1 MPKRKLETNP
11 IRKLKSTEPPLK
23 KIKLHSH
30 LRTFAINDKNL
41 TRFER
46 DFPSEQDCVVN
57 ALQLVDCIDRK
68 VAAILRLLVGK
79 VGLEQKQIEQIFELM
94 NNGDYEYMF
103 QEYRFTCDEIKHLFD
118 TYLKPGHVMLMG
130 VEYAKTGFKHVTV
143 VGRHLDNTLVLID
156 PQLQSTLKLELES
169 IVIDDFKRWVNS
181 IKTFYLLTV
190 DGTTLP
196 PPPIK
201 TIRGVPFHEIVNV
214 KQGSSSSS
222 CAIFKMN
229 SDKFNKF
236 IHSKPIPRYA
246 VLDSFKVIHYVDQK
260 ILDLLRIAMFRDV
273 GLCLED
279 VENMLSII
287 NEQCAFKFVQGNV
300 YDMAKTVP
308 RGYLTY
314 GGVKWHTGGKHP
326 IIVAKKD
333 DGTLLVINPQ
343 TWNVI
348 KTDSHYTNEFKN
360 AAQMFI
366 LKTFPNPLLR

>member
-1 MPKRKLETNP
+1 MPKRKLETN
-11 IRKLKSTEPPLK
+11 ILRKSESILPPRK

-30 LRTFAINDKNL
+30 LRTFAINDNNL

-79 VGLEQKQIEQIFELM
+79 VGLDQKQIEQIFEMM

-103 QEYRFTCDEIKHLFD
+103 QEYRFTCDEIKHVFD

-169 IVIDDFKRWVNS
+169 LVINDFKRWVNS

-201 TIRGVPFHEIVNV
+201 IIRGVSFNEIVNV
-214 KQGSSSSS
+214 KHEP
-222 CAIFKMN
+222 CAIFKMH

-246 VLDSFKVIHYVDQK
+246 VLDSFKVINYVDQK

-273 GLCLED
+273 GLCLHD
-279 VENMLSII
+279 VENMLSTI
-287 NEQCAFKFVQGNV
+287 NEQCAFEFVQGDVYNV
-300 YDMAKTVP
+300 AKTVP

-314 GGVKWHTGGKHP
+314 GGVEWHMGGKHP

-348 KTDSHYTNEFKN
+348 KTDSNYTNEFKN